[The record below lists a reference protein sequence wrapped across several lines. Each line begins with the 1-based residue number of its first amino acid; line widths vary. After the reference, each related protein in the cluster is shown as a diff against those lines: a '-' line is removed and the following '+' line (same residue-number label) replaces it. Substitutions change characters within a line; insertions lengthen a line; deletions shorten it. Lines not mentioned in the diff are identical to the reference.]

1 MVYSDEVEE
10 VLYQTG
16 DEAGR
21 RFYIDQMRQSW
32 YAVQPNEEAGIQEE
46 SRKSKGQDYR
56 DTRLLSR
63 LTPLSA
69 ILLAAPSRPP
79 SP

>member
-1 MVYSDEVEE
+1 VSD
-10 VLYQTG
+10 
-16 DEAGR
+16 GR
-21 RFYIDQMRQSW
+21 RGETALLYRSDAAQSG
-32 YAVQPNEEAGIQEE
+32 YAVQPNEKAGIQEE